1 MNASTIPSTEP
12 AAVSSEN
19 DRLLDIRDLVTHLK
33 SEEGTVPAV
42 DGVSFT
48 IRRGET
54 LGMVGESGSG
64 KSMTAYSI
72 LRLISPGILEKSA
85 GSIHF
90 HSARLA
96 NGSVDLAGLDPTGR
110 EIRKIRGREIG
121 MIFQEP
127 MSSLSPVHTI
137 GNQVSEAIRLHEQ
150 SSRAEARER
159 TIDLLRKVRLPNPER
174 QLTAYPHEL
183 SGGML
188 QRVMIAIALSC
199 NPSLLIADE
208 PTTALDVTI
217 QAQILDLLEELKAE
231 LGMAILLITHD
242 LGVVARI
249 ADRVAVMYL
258 GKIVETSDADSLFHD
273 PRHPYSRALLQ
284 SIPRLGMTGRL
295 QTIQGS
301 IPDAGTRLPGCA
313 FLNRCP
319 EAHQRCREEPPL
331 FNTGTGREAACW
343 LESPD
348 TDPESRTCRS
358 FPAS

>member
-1 MNASTIPSTEP
+1 MNPSMPLATGPTAVAS
-12 AAVSSEN
+12 AKN
-19 DRLLDIRDLVTHLK
+19 WLLDIRDLVTHLR

-42 DGVSFT
+42 DGVSF
-48 IRRGET
+48 ILQRAET
-54 LGMVGESGSG
+54 LGIVGESGSG

-72 LRLISPGILEKSA
+72 LRLVPPAILGKSG

-90 HSARLA
+90 NSARLP
-96 NGSVDLAGLDPTGR
+96 NGSVDLASLDPTGR

-127 MSSLSPVHTI
+127 MSALSPVHTI
-137 GNQVSEAIRLHEQ
+137 GNQVSEAIRLHER
-150 SSRAEARER
+150 SSWAEAKER
-159 TIDLLRKVRLPNPER
+159 TIDLFRKVRLPNPER
-174 QLTAYPHEL
+174 QMTAYPHEL
-183 SGGML
+183 SGGMR

-208 PTTALDVTI
+208 PTTALDVTV

-231 LGMAILLITHD
+231 LGMAILFITHD

-258 GKIVETSDADSLFHD
+258 GKIVETSDVDTLFHD

-284 SIPRLGMTGRL
+284 SIPRLGMKGRL
-295 QTIQGS
+295 QSIHGS

-313 FLNRCP
+313 FINRCP
-319 EAHQRCREEPPL
+319 EAHERCRVEPPL
-331 FNTGTGREAACW
+331 FETGTGHQTACW
-343 LESPD
+343 LESAGIQNN
-348 TDPESRTCRS
+348 RTPVPPS
-358 FPAS
+358 